1 VGRVAISVDG
11 SEDYFEGAVSSW
23 ENVRLIEGIRLDA
36 GLHLIIVKAVDQP
49 VSLEWLEVLP
59 EGLT

>member
-1 VGRVAISVDG
+1 VDG